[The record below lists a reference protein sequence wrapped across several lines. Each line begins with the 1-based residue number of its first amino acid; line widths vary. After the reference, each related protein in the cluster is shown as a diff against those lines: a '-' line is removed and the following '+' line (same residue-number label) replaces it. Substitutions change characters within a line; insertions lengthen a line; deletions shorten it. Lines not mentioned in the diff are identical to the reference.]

1 MASLNAYPS
10 LLILSLLFL
19 ALNVSSTQLTCPPS
33 PHKPSPKPSPK
44 PHKSSCPRDTVKLG
58 ACSDLLGGL
67 LDVTVGQPPKE
78 PCCSLLEGLTDTEAA
93 ACLCTAVKAKLL
105 GINLKALADLSLL
118 LNYCG
123 KKLPPGFLCA

>member
-10 LLILSLLFL
+10 LLILSLLLFL
-19 ALNVSSTQLTCPPS
+19 ALDVSSTHLTCPPS

-78 PCCSLLEGLTDTEAA
+78 PCCSLLEGLDHRRR
-93 ACLCTAVKAKLL
+93 
-105 GINLKALADLSLL
+105 SRR
-118 LNYCG
+118 
-123 KKLPPGFLCA
+123 LPLHGG